1 MHYPENLHAE
11 HSGVTFPLPYNLQ
24 MFTRDAIIIYAY
36 IDIMS
41 RHALANTKANN
52 NDILIVTNYSRG
64 PKYGRGM
71 CLTIRT
77 LDIQV

>member
-1 MHYPENLHAE
+1 
-11 HSGVTFPLPYNLQ
+11 LPYNLQ

-52 NDILIVTNYSRG
+52 NDILIVTNYSHR
-64 PKYGRGM
+64 PKCSQGM
-71 CLTIRT
+71 CMIIFT
-77 LDIQV
+77 LNIQV